1 MSPRKAPPP
10 PDQIEILL
18 RTLRVERHFRRP
30 LLVEVL
36 DRLSGAGLVDAADA
50 ARHLL
55 DALDHNASHF
65 ENASAFEKQVV
76 GLERLVRARG
86 SSEVAA

>member
-30 LLVEVL
+30 LLAEVL
-36 DRLSGAGLVDAADA
+36 ERLSSAGLVDAADA

-55 DALDHNASHF
+55 VALDHNASHF
-65 ENASAFEKQVV
+65 ENASAFERQVAR
-76 GLERLVRARG
+76 LERLVRAGG
-86 SSEVAA
+86 SEAAA